1 MAKYDINIRDYLRI
15 IRKRRTIVITAV
27 VFCTVSSYLFALFA
41 SPEPRYQA
49 TSAVKVER
57 VTDLTTLLYGRVS
70 WTLWNNV
77 TTQAVVIT
85 SFPIIERTAK
95 EMGLIPEKTSLAEI
109 RNTEKYLRIITSLQ
123 SRVQTERE
131 AETNIINIT
140 ASAKTPK
147 EAALIANTVAKIYQ
161 QANVEERN
169 QKVRETREFIEK
181 QLKVVEASLQEAE
194 QNLRTF
200 EETTNLVAID
210 AQTATILNRLSS
222 LETEVAQVQQK
233 QGVVQRLLK
242 ALQEIRQGNHFAA
255 KAFYIE
261 DPPPELAKLI
271 AKLRDLSLRHKI
283 LLNDYT
289 QEHPIVEET
298 NAELRDVL
306 SEMDDELKSMLAT
319 LHERLRDLETRLAT
333 VRAETKSIPES
344 SLILARLRREVDVN
358 ADLLTQLKSK
368 YQEVMIQES
377 GLIEEVKI
385 IKPALESGQPVNM
398 PSTLM
403 NTVTGGIIGLVIG
416 LVLALIV
423 ETMDTSLGTIEDVEE
438 VLGVPV
444 LGVIPAV
451 DEFSTT
457 EKGQDGVKLKNRPLV
472 THFAPR
478 SPVSEAYRS
487 LRTNLQFLW
496 KDREAKVF
504 LVTSSSLQEGKTYNV
519 ANLSLS
525 LAQAGEKVLLIDAD
539 LRRPAAHNTFG
550 LQRQPGLT
558 DYIVGISGVKPPG
571 EDEFELEMGSLP
583 EFRSSDGSWKEV
595 TNTVVDVMLGD
606 FGFDDILRTPGMD
619 NLHII
624 NAGQGL
630 LNPAE
635 ILRSPRFKE
644 FLQEVRDHYDVIIVD
659 TPPVLPVA
667 DAFEVAPEVDGVI
680 LVYEV
685 GRIGR
690 GILNR
695 AKVQL
700 ENVNS
705 NVLGVILNNVKPDVA
720 PDFYRYRT
728 DYYYEDKSDK
738 GTSTPSSRW
747 KDVINQGIG
756 GLRSILSVVRPAS
769 ATVGKGSKIVILTVL
784 MGLTLIAGLLLYNFP
799 GLSSP
804 THNKSH
810 SQKGKIVVP
819 PSAKK
824 ANTQLPRKSTKAAK
838 KVTKPAA
845 VLKFEPEVAPEKPV
859 AMPEQPAANTAPIAL
874 HSSVAKKPSQVTEA
888 TSLQGS
894 ETQTWE
900 SLPHTAEIRLGPNI
914 HSPAIQ
920 LIRSGTP
927 LQVVGKQGDWLRL
940 QLRNGNTG
948 WIYHSFA
955 QPRREPLEK
964 PLAIGEKSN
973 GNSEPLV
980 EQPKV
985 IKKSSSAGVVH
996 TSMRRRAQS
1005 YTSLPE
1011 VARIRSGP
1019 TIHSPVL
1026 QLIRRGTRLEVVGKK
1041 RDWLKLQLRNGSTGW
1056 IYHSL
1061 AQPDR
1066 EPVKKPLPVLKGSK
1080 ETSEPFFVQPS
1091 MTKKAPSAEEVL
1103 PLMENGSEVAL
1114 FYPE

>member
-1 MAKYDINIRDYLRI
+1 
-15 IRKRRTIVITAV
+15 
-27 VFCTVSSYLFALFA
+27 
-41 SPEPRYQA
+41 
-49 TSAVKVER
+49 
-57 VTDLTTLLYGRVS
+57 
-70 WTLWNNV
+70 
-77 TTQAVVIT
+77 
-85 SFPIIERTAK
+85 
-95 EMGLIPEKTSLAEI
+95 MGLIPEKTSLAEI
-109 RNTEKYLRIITSLQ
+109 RNTERYLRIVTSLQ

-140 ASAKTPK
+140 ATAATPK
-147 EAALIANTVAKIYQ
+147 EAALIANTVAEIYQ

-181 QLKVVEASLQEAE
+181 QLKVVEGSLQEAE

-200 EETTNLVAID
+200 EETTNLVALD

-222 LETEVAQVQQK
+222 LETEFAQVQQK

-242 ALQEIRQGNHFAA
+242 SLEEIRQGRHFAA

-289 QEHPIVEET
+289 QEHPNVEET

-306 SEMDDELKSMLAT
+306 SEMDNELKSMLAT
-319 LHERLRDLETRLAT
+319 LNERLQDLEIRLAA

-344 SLILARLRREVDVN
+344 SLILARLRRDVDVN

-385 IKPALESGQPVNM
+385 IKPALEPGQPVNM
-398 PSTLM
+398 PNTLM
-403 NTVTGGIIGLVIG
+403 NTVTGGIIGLVLG

-438 VLGVPV
+438 ILGVPV

-451 DEFSTT
+451 DEFSSK
-457 EKGQDGVKLKNRPLV
+457 EKGHDGKPLKNRPLV

-519 ANLSLS
+519 VNLSLS

-558 DYIVGISGVKPPG
+558 DYIVGISESKPPG
-571 EDEFELEMGSLP
+571 ENGFELEMGSRP
-583 EFRSSDGSWKEV
+583 EFQLSDGSWKDV
-595 TNTVVDVMLGD
+595 TNTVIDVMLGD
-606 FGFDDILRTPGMD
+606 FAFEDILKTPGMD

-644 FLQEVRDHYDVIIVD
+644 FLHEVRDHYDVIIVD

-738 GTSTPSSRW
+738 ATSTPSSRW
-747 KDVINQGIG
+747 KDIISQGIG
-756 GLRSILSVVRPAS
+756 QIRSVFSKIKLKS
-769 ATVGKGSKIVILTVL
+769 AAEGKGAKIIILTVL

-804 THNKSH
+804 TPNKSH

-819 PSAKK
+819 LSNKNAS
-824 ANTQLPRKSTKAAK
+824 TQLPRKSIKAAK

-845 VLKFEPEVAPEKPV
+845 VQRPKSKLTHEKPV
-859 AMPEQPAANTAPIAL
+859 TMSKKPAEKTAVAAL
-874 HSSVAKKPSQVTEA
+874 KSNVAKKPSQVTEA
-888 TSLQGS
+888 ISS
-894 ETQTWE
+894 ERSEVQTWE

-914 HSPAIQ
+914 RSPVIQ
-920 LIRSGTP
+920 LARRGTR

-940 QLRNGNTG
+940 QLKNGNTG
-948 WIYHSFA
+948 WIYHIFA
-955 QPRREPLEK
+955 QPRREAVEK
-964 PLAIGEKSN
+964 PLTIGKGLN
-973 GNSEPLV
+973 ATSEPLAV
-980 EQPKV
+980 QSKMT
-985 IKKSSSAGVVH
+985 KKSSSAG
-996 TSMRRRAQS
+996 TRLSSMRRRAQN
-1005 YTSLPE
+1005 YTSLPK

-1019 TIHSPVL
+1019 NIHSPVL
-1026 QLIRRGTRLEVVGKK
+1026 HLIRRGTRLQVVGTKGA
-1041 RDWLKLQLRNGSTGW
+1041 WLRLQLKNGSTGW

-1061 AQPDR
+1061 AQPER
-1066 EPVKKPLPVLKGSK
+1066 KPVKKPFTVLEGSNGNP
-1080 ETSEPFFVQPS
+1080 EPYSVQPK
-1091 MTKKAPSAEEVL
+1091 MTKKARPAEEVL
-1103 PLMENGSEVAL
+1103 TEMENGSEVAL